1 MAKML
6 DIGTCNGSF
15 PTEYDVICGDVI
27 AQLPSWDAKYHL
39 RLPHE
44 SYTLKSVKVGLEEK
58 KANSSQLSASLNKYK
73 QPSMDIWPLQ
83 L

>member
-15 PTEYDVICGDVI
+15 PAEYDVICGDVI
-27 AQLPSWDAKYHL
+27 AQLPSWDAKHHL

-44 SYTLKSVKVGLEEK
+44 SYTLWR
-58 KANSSQLSASLNKYK
+58 A
-73 QPSMDIWPLQ
+73 
-83 L
+83 

>member
-1 MAKML
+1 MMAKML

-44 SYTLKSVKVGLEEK
+44 SYTL
-58 KANSSQLSASLNKYK
+58 
-73 QPSMDIWPLQ
+73 
-83 L
+83 

>member
-15 PTEYDVICGDVI
+15 PIEYDDWYYVICSDVI

-44 SYTLKSVKVGLEEK
+44 SYTLWR
-58 KANSSQLSASLNKYK
+58 A
-73 QPSMDIWPLQ
+73 
-83 L
+83 